1 MPARLTWFAAAFSV
15 AFAFAACGGGGT
27 TETPTPVKSTPLAG
41 TFEGQSWTAATGRAS
56 AWPFDD
62 GGLRW
67 IDVSATA
74 ITCQD
79 FAPEGQLIG
88 TIPWHDGEAYELG
101 LKQNLT
107 FVTRSDAG
115 IENKVAFNGRVEVIS
130 APDAGGVGT
139 VRIRARFDDSFD
151 VEGEVQLNVCD

>member
-1 MPARLTWFAAAFSV
+1 MHRLAPFAAAFTV
-15 AFAFAACGGGGT
+15 AFVFAACGGPT
-27 TETPTPVKSTPLAG
+27 TPTSTPVKSTPLAG
-41 TFEGQSWTAATGRAS
+41 TVDGQSWTASPGRAS
-56 AWPFDD
+56 PWPFED

-79 FAPEGQLIG
+79 FAPVGQLIG
-88 TIPWHDGEAYELG
+88 TIPWHAGEAYDLG
-101 LKQNLT
+101 LQENLT
-107 FVTRSDAG
+107 FVVRGDAG
-115 IENKVAFNGRVEVIS
+115 TENKVAFNGRVEVIS

-139 VRIRARFDDSFD
+139 VRIRARFSDNFD

>member
-1 MPARLTWFAAAFSV
+1 MPRLAPFAAAFTV
-15 AFAFAACGGGGT
+15 ALVVAACGGG
-27 TETPTPVKSTPLAG
+27 TPQTSTPVKATPLAG
-41 TFEGQSWTAATGRAS
+41 TYDGQAWTAATGRAS

-88 TIPWHDGEAYELG
+88 TIPWHDGEAYDLG
-101 LKQNLT
+101 LQENLT
-107 FVTRSDAG
+107 FVVRGDAG
-115 IENKVAFNGRVEVIS
+115 TENKVAFNGRVEVLS

-139 VRIRARFDDSFD
+139 VRIRARFSDNFD